1 MGKKVGIIKE
11 DGSLKFK
18 KLQNMANILRKD
30 SLTMTSKAGSGHPS
44 SCLSCADIMSVLF
57 FDEMKYDVADAENP
71 DNDEF
76 VLSKGHAAPILYSC
90 LFHSGCARYD
100 LNGLR
105 KFNSPLEGH
114 PMPFTKWIKFA
125 TGSLG
130 QGLSIGAG
138 MALGIKLQKRKSR
151 VFVLV
156 GDSEMAE
163 GSNWEAIQFASHY
176 NLNNLIAIVDINRL
190 GQRGE
195 TMLGHDIAKYKKRFE
210 SFGWSVFSV
219 DGNNVKQLISAFG
232 KSRGSEKPVV
242 ILTKTLKGKGVKF
255 IENKEGWHGKALDSK
270 ELEKAINGLGI
281 NEIPSF
287 DIQRPEI
294 TEVKNGRELTLKQTT
309 FKPKETVSTRE
320 AYGRALANLAKAN
333 PNLIALDAEV
343 SNSTFSEE
351 VKKEKPGQFVEG
363 YIMEQNLI
371 GVALGLSKKGFN
383 VFASSFA
390 AFLERAHD
398 QIRMTALSKPNMTIC
413 GSHCGISIGEDGP
426 SQMGLEDISMYRA
439 LPNSIILYPSDAV
452 STEKLVYLASQI
464 AGLKYI
470 RTTRP
475 KTGIIYD
482 KNEKFDVGDF
492 KILRQSVKDKVVLIG
507 AGITLHESLKAHEE
521 LKKAK
526 IDSSVIDLY
535 CIKPLNIKKLSDFIK
550 SHGGK
555 AITTEDHYKEGGI
568 GEMLSSEL
576 ANSGITIKSLCV
588 NQIPHSGSMAEL
600 MDKFGINSNAIVREA
615 KKLV

>member
-535 CIKPLNIKKLSDFIK
+535 
-550 SHGGK
+550 
-555 AITTEDHYKEGGI
+555 
-568 GEMLSSEL
+568 
-576 ANSGITIKSLCV
+576 
-588 NQIPHSGSMAEL
+588 
-600 MDKFGINSNAIVREA
+600 
-615 KKLV
+615 